1 MKNTIMK
8 KAIATTLTALALTAA
23 VSSTVPVFA
32 SADYTLYDYDVPSR
46 LPVAVDAVLYDLPDY
61 SSDIYGYVDCGDY
74 VSVTADVYTDDT
86 YGEWLA
92 IDTGNGDLAF
102 LPDYYIDPD
111 PIPVAETRTVSV
123 AKGYLALRTAPAYD
137 DSNEIGE
144 LYNGDVVEL
153 TGSYS
158 GNYAYVYSY
167 KYDAYGYVNAN
178 YIF

>member
-32 SADYTLYDYDVPSR
+32 SADYTLYDYDEPAC
-46 LPVAVDAVLYDLPDY
+46 LPVSADAVLYDLPDY
-61 SSDIYGYVDCGDY
+61 SSDICSYVASGDY
-74 VSVTADVYTDDT
+74 VPVIADVYTDGT

-92 IDTGNGDLAF
+92 VDMGNGSLAF

-111 PIPVAETRTVSV
+111 PAPVAETRTVSV
-123 AKGYLALRTAPAYD
+123 SKGYLALRTAPAYD

-144 LYNGDVVEL
+144 LYTGDVVEL

-167 KYDAYGYVNAN
+167 KYDTYGYVNCN

>member
-32 SADYTLYDYDVPSR
+32 ASDYYLSDYEQPVDYMVITDSAVVYTEPDESSEVFGY
-46 LPVAVDAVLYDLPDY
+46 LP
-61 SSDIYGYVDCGDY
+61 YGNY
-74 VSVTADVYTDDT
+74 VSVSADVYTDDGFAGWYLVNIEST
-86 YGEWLA
+86 S
-92 IDTGNGDLAF
+92 LAF
-102 LPDYYIDPD
+102 IPSYCVDIATPDTDL
-111 PIPVAETRTVSV
+111 RTVSV
-123 AKGYLALRTAPAYD
+123 SKGYLALRTAPAYD

-144 LYNGDVVEL
+144 LYTGDVVEL

-167 KYDAYGYVNAN
+167 KYDTYGYVNYN